1 MIEVQRR
8 DSESNMMKVISGVLT
23 KDMIKALRPQDSV
36 NKVVKE
42 AMEKFVEYMIKAE
55 REDAVSK
62 V

>member
-8 DSESNMMKVISGVLT
+8 NAESNVMKVISGVLT
-23 KDMIKALRPQDSV
+23 KHMIKALTPEDSV

-42 AMEKFVEYMIKAE
+42 VMEKFVEQVIKAE